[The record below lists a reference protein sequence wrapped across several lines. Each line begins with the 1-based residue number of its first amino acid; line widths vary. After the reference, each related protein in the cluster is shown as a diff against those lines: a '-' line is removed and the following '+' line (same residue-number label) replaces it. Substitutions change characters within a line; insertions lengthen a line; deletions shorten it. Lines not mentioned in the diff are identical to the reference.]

1 MNYGNRSEELIQ
13 QAMSAYGS
21 LEDGMK
27 EKGSMKLEDFLQ
39 SAIGAS
45 SSKTTKIPEAQASV
59 RPEAAAVAP
68 VPAAQVNHAQ
78 AAIPTDAPVDEAEI
92 EKLRAFLRSMVE
104 FKASDVFIEAGLPL
118 TYRADGHQYRQSSA
132 PLKPADTWRII
143 AAIYQLSH
151 RSLQRFEGNHNQDD
165 DFSFAIPG
173 VGRFRANIFRQRG
186 TLGAVIR
193 VIPFQLPN
201 PVDYN
206 IPDRVMRIANLQKG
220 LVLVTGPAGA
230 GKSSTLACLIDDIN
244 HNREGHV
251 ITMEDP
257 IEYVHSHDKCIVTQR
272 EVPTDVATFAEA
284 MRSALRES
292 PDIML
297 LG

>member
-132 PLKPADTWRII
+132 PLKPMTSLSPSPVWGASVRTSSAKGVPWALLFASSPSSCRIPLTTTSLT
-143 AAIYQLSH
+143 ASCASRTCRRGSCWSRGLQVRASH
-151 RSLQRFEGNHNQDD
+151 
-165 DFSFAIPG
+165 
-173 VGRFRANIFRQRG
+173 
-186 TLGAVIR
+186 
-193 VIPFQLPN
+193 LPW
-201 PVDYN
+201 
-206 IPDRVMRIANLQKG
+206 
-220 LVLVTGPAGA
+220 PA
-230 GKSSTLACLIDDIN
+230 
-244 HNREGHV
+244 
-251 ITMEDP
+251 
-257 IEYVHSHDKCIVTQR
+257 
-272 EVPTDVATFAEA
+272 
-284 MRSALRES
+284 
-292 PDIML
+292 
-297 LG
+297 